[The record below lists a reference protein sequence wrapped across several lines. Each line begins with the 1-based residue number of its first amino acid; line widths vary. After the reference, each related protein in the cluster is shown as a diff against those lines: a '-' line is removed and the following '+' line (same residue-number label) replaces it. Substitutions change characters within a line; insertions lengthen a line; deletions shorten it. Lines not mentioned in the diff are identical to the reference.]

1 MKNKDESFNY
11 SGFSTISG
19 GSAKTR
25 NVKKKATETKTTTTD
40 TKDDNTS
47 TTVKEAT
54 LGGDTIPLVT
64 ETETDRTE
72 TGGTEEGGTETTTNT
87 NAEELITLKDV
98 SISVS
103 EMNESNDKT
112 ISERKKL
119 EEEIAKLKEALRKG
133 VMKKK
138 KK

>member
-64 ETETDRTE
+64 ETETETE
-72 TGGTEEGGTETTTNT
+72 QKQEEQKKEEQKATN
-87 NAEELITLKDV
+87 KY
-98 SISVS
+98 
-103 EMNESNDKT
+103 
-112 ISERKKL
+112 
-119 EEEIAKLKEALRKG
+119 
-133 VMKKK
+133 
-138 KK
+138 